1 MKRFTW
7 PIRVYYEDTDAGGV
21 VFYANYLK
29 FFERARTEML
39 RAMGYE
45 QDRLMQEHG
54 IIFAVRSIT
63 VDYLLPAKFNEQLLA
78 DAEITAVK
86 PASVVF
92 EQAVSRDAAVLCK
105 ATVRIACLDAKTLR
119 PQLIPEHLLEHLKNE
134 C

>member
-21 VFYANYLK
+21 VYYANYLK

-39 RAMGYE
+39 RAMGFE
-45 QDRLMQEHG
+45 QDRLRMEYG

-63 VDYLLPAKFNEQLLA
+63 VDYLLPAKFNEQLQA
-78 DAEITAVK
+78 DAEITTVK

-92 EQAVSRDAAVLCK
+92 SQTVSSDAAILCK
-105 ATVRIACLDAKTLR
+105 AVVRIACLDAETLR
-119 PQLIPEHLLEHLKNE
+119 PQLIPEYLLEHLKHE